1 MAKWQ
6 RFEHN
11 GLLGFGTLQDGSG
24 RLNDVLAGGIPAD
37 QSGHLSAVRGR
48 APFDARKVVFVGNNF
63 HETRDQDCQTEIF
76 SCRGRKQR

>member
-37 QSGHLSAVRGR
+37 QSGHLSAVRSR
-48 APFDARKVVFVGNNF
+48 AIRCEKVVFVRNNF